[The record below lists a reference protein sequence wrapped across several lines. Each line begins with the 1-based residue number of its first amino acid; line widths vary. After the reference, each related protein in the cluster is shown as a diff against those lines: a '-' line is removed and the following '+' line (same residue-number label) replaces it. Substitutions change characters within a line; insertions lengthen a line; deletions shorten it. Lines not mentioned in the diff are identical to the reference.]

1 MNRRAYEEERLRGVH
16 LSVVIVLTICVAAI
30 SASAVSLQW
39 DEVWLLPFLIA
50 GAAFSWVVHV
60 RQIFS
65 TEARLWLY
73 AGVAMATIIT
83 DGVHATSVFDFAISI
98 VLALVLFSQTNHK
111 NVLHLCLIVHF
122 FLLANHVM
130 LMLQGRGNA
139 ETELIVAE
147 FIVHTA
153 IVFAVYRMAVNI
165 VTSRMR
171 DADEE
176 EREIERL
183 SEMKKNTED
192 FLTNVSH
199 ELRTPINAISGIGSV
214 MLREAQETASA
225 ERAED
230 IVFAGKE
237 LSDRIEEMLDYT
249 EIDTG
254 RLLITEEV
262 YTISSIINDV
272 ATECSFYPK
281 EVAERIRITVREGI
295 PEKLSGGGKW
305 IRKLLR
311 HQIESAIKGSDTGE
325 IMASVYALERDY
337 GINLCMDVHYTGE
350 VVSRDT
356 VLRVMRVSLSEQKGA
371 YQSIDEADLK
381 LRIIYGLAHAMG
393 GFVRIRSSHTQGT
406 SLQVSVPQ
414 HVLRDAPEA
423 EIQKTRH
430 HVVTVQHENR
440 ILHLVPGDLSVA
452 IPNGLYVL
460 VVDDEPMNLIVA
472 EGILSDYGMKVE
484 TAQSGAEAIER
495 VRSAHYDL
503 IFMDHMMP
511 VMDGVEAAHRIRD
524 ILLTQERTT
533 RIIALTANAVSG
545 AKEMFLRE
553 GFDEFVAKPIV
564 RTELERA
571 LKNLRPGTQ
580 GGDIKER

>member
-30 SASAVSLQW
+30 SVSAVSLQW
-39 DEVWLLPFLIA
+39 NEVWLLPFLIA
-50 GAAFSWVVHV
+50 GAAFGWVVHV
-60 RQIFS
+60 RQFFS
-65 TEARLWLY
+65 AEARLWFY

-83 DGVHATSVFDFAISI
+83 DGVHATSVFDFSISI

-111 NVLHLCLIVHF
+111 NVLHLCLIVHA
-122 FLLANHVM
+122 FLLANHVVM
-130 LMLQGRGNA
+130 LLQGRGTA

-147 FIVHTA
+147 LIVHTA

-176 EREIERL
+176 EHEIERL

-214 MLREAQETASA
+214 MLREAKEEASA
-225 ERAED
+225 ERAEH
-230 IVFAGKE
+230 IVSAGKQ

-254 RLLITEEV
+254 RLLITEEP
-262 YTISSIINDV
+262 YMISSVINDV
-272 ATECSFYPK
+272 TTECSFYP
-281 EVAERIRITVREGI
+281 EQAAERIKITVKDGI
-295 PEKLSGGGKW
+295 PEKLLGGGKW
-305 IRKLLR
+305 IGKLLR
-311 HQIESAIKGSDTGE
+311 HQIESAVKATDTGE
-325 IMASVYALERDY
+325 IMATVFAVKRDY
-337 GINLCMDVHYTGE
+337 GINLCMDVHYRKA

-356 VLRVMRVSLSEQKGA
+356 VLRVMGTSLSEQKGA

-393 GFVRIRSSHTQGT
+393 GFVRIRSSRSQGT
-406 SLQVSVPQ
+406 HLQVSVPQ
-414 HVLRDAPEA
+414 QVVRDARE
-423 EIQKTRH
+423 EELQKTVH

-440 ILHLVPGDLSVA
+440 LLNHVPDDLSVA
-452 IPNGLYVL
+452 IPNGLHAL

-484 TAQSGAEAIER
+484 TAQSVLRFDLHGPHDAGHGRRGGGAQDSGHPAGAGADDMHHCPDRER
-495 VRSAHYDL
+495 
-503 IFMDHMMP
+503 
-511 VMDGVEAAHRIRD
+511 G
-524 ILLTQERTT
+524 ER
-533 RIIALTANAVSG
+533 RKGNV
-545 AKEMFLRE
+545 
-553 GFDEFVAKPIV
+553 
-564 RTELERA
+564 
-571 LKNLRPGTQ
+571 LKGRL
-580 GGDIKER
+580 